1 MTDILQ
7 EKAYKFALRVVKLS
21 EYLHSEKHEYVLS
34 RKILDSGTN
43 IALFIE
49 EGKQGENR
57 QDFIQKYSVANKEA
71 FKSNLLL
78 RLIRDSKYIAENQAE
93 SLRFDCGEIQGLLI
107 TSLRTA
113 RKNE

>member
-1 MTDILQ
+1 MADILQ
-7 EKAYKFALRVVKLS
+7 EKAYKFALRIVKLS
-21 EYLHSEKHEYVLS
+21 EYLHNEKHEYVLS

-49 EGKQGENR
+49 EGKQGENK

-71 FKSNLLL
+71 FKSHLLL
-78 RLIRDSKYIAENQAE
+78 RLIRDSEYISGPHAE
-93 SLRFDCGEIQGLLI
+93 SLLFDCGELQGLLI